1 MSKAVQEGSERLQI
15 GLSLASREV
24 LEALTQKERRGASF
38 LVGTGLA
45 SLAYVAIWRF
55 FPGGAL
61 YDFFYA
67 RGPAQFASTIL
78 FFWGVVLALCRGLK
92 LKQELRALGFSLPQQ
107 NLDAEGDLA
116 LAEQIP
122 PPYRESLLGQRL
134 MQLLKGYGRGEEVAP
149 LLDRLAQQDRVALQQ
164 RYALLSFIRTVLPL
178 LGLIGTVLGFNQQ
191 MPNFVEFS
199 QAAQDLEALRHQLQQ
214 FAGGLSTAFDTTLLA
229 LAYMLILWPWIFFL
243 VRREEELLGTIDG
256 IVQETAGRLQKVS
269 PLSQELHQVL
279 QGANDQFFK
288 HLERTLE
295 AATAHSLE
303 AFRRGIQQGI
313 DGRSPRMDRALAG
326 RALPDLA

>member
-1 MSKAVQEGSERLQI
+1 VAIKISKQ
-15 GLSLASREV
+15 V
-24 LEALTQKERRGASF
+24 LERQGEAGQNDT
-38 LVGTGLA
+38 
-45 SLAYVAIWRF
+45 
-55 FPGGAL
+55 
-61 YDFFYA
+61 
-67 RGPAQFASTIL
+67 PAHPPPFTSPS
-78 FFWGVVLALCRGLK
+78 GLK
-92 LKQELRALGFSLPQQ
+92 LKQELKALGFSLPQK
-107 NLDAEGDLA
+107 NLDAEGALA

-122 PPYRESLLGQRL
+122 PPYRESLPGQRL

-149 LLDRLAQQDRVALQQ
+149 LLNRLARQDRVALQQ

-191 MPNFVEFS
+191 MPHFVELG

-214 FAGGLSTAFDTTLLA
+214 FAGGLSMAFDTTLLA

-269 PLSQELHQVL
+269 SLSQELHQVL
-279 QGANDQFFK
+279 QGANNRFFK

-295 AATAHSLE
+295 AATAHSLK
-303 AFRRGIQQGI
+303 AFHRGIQQGI
-313 DGRSPRMDRALAG
+313 DGAVREWIEHWLTGLSRTSHEILEALSHQDRKVGEEIRKALEGNAGLMVEKLDAMEKALVRPRPSGWG
-326 RALPDLA
+326 R